1 MIDGRSIPGLA
12 QYSGTELSQDQDA
25 LAHCGITKQYEEA
38 QLNKFFAPSHLAA
51 GLIVIGGAATA
62 WPAVGED
69 YPTKPIRLIL
79 PFPPGGPVDTFARVL
94 APRLTASFGQQVVL
108 DNRPGAS
115 GRIAIEGGIRAAPD
129 GYTMLMVSSSYAGTA
144 ATRKLNYDPVNDM
157 APVALLTVS
166 PQLMV
171 VNPTVPAANVRELID
186 YAKTNPGKLNFG
198 SSGTGGSIHLA
209 LELFSQMAG
218 IRMTHVPYKG
228 QGPAINEVVGGQIQL
243 MSGSPLVIYPHV
255 KSKRLRALGVSSA
268 KRAKA
273 MPDIPAIA
281 ETVPGYET
289 LSWQAILGPKL
300 LPNSLIS
307 RWNAELNR
315 ILETPDLT
323 ARLAGD
329 GVEVAGGP
337 PKRFLD
343 QLRSDVMKWK
353 AVVKTAGIKVA
364 D

>member
-1 MIDGRSIPGLA
+1 MS
-12 QYSGTELSQDQDA
+12 
-25 LAHCGITKQYEEA
+25 
-38 QLNKFFAPSHLAA
+38 KFFIRSHLAA
-51 GLIVIGGAATA
+51 ALLVIGGAATA
-62 WPAVGED
+62 WPAAGED

-94 APRLTASFGQQVVL
+94 APRLTASFGQQIVL

-115 GRIAIEGGIRAAPD
+115 GRIAIEGGIRATPD

-144 ATRKLNYDPVNDM
+144 ATRKLNYDPVNDV
-157 APVALLTVS
+157 APIALLTVS

-171 VNPTVPAANVRELID
+171 VNPAVPAANARELIG
-186 YAKTNPGKLNFG
+186 YAKANPGKLNFG

-209 LELFSQMAG
+209 LELFSQTAG

-273 MPDIPAIA
+273 MPEIPAIA

-289 LSWQAILGPKL
+289 LSWQAVLGPKL

-337 PKRFLD
+337 PGRFLD
-343 QLRSDVMKWK
+343 QLRRDVVKWK
-353 AVVKTAGIKVA
+353 AVVKTAGIQVA